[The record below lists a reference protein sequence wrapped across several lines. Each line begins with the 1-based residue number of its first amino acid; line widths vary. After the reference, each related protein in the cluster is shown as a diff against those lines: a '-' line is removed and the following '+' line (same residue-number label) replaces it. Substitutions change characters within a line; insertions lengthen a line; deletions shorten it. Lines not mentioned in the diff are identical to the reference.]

1 MKSTWLVVLGV
12 ALLAGGGYA
21 LLEGGYFTSRRQ
33 VIELGGVRVSAEQ
46 KNAIEPWM
54 AGIALVAGTGL
65 LIVGLT
71 RKT

>member
-1 MKSTWLVVLGV
+1 MKNMWLVIVGV

-21 LLEGGYFTSRRQ
+21 LIEGGYFTTRRQ

-71 RKT
+71 RKS

>member
-1 MKSTWLVVLGV
+1 MKNLWIVIIGV

-21 LLEGGYFTSRRQ
+21 LIEGGYFTTRRQ

-65 LIVGLT
+65 LIVGMT

>member
-1 MKSTWLVVLGV
+1 MKSVWLVILGV

-21 LLEGGYFTSRRQ
+21 LIEGGYFTSRRQ
-33 VIELGGVRVSAEQ
+33 VIELAGVRVSAEQ

-65 LIVGLT
+65 LLVGLT